1 MEGDAADH
9 AALSRGEV
17 ERLACYLGPP
27 IVPFNVTG
35 AVRVERLRSISVSEA
50 RALLASLIE
59 QVEGGEPY
67 FLVSRS
73 RVRAVLMGIG
83 QYDALL
89 ERLEDLEDSLEI
101 LRAKAEGEPARPLEE
116 YLKEREAKQSARVSG
131 RP

>member
-1 MEGDAADH
+1 MD
-9 AALSRGEV
+9 
-17 ERLACYLGPP
+17 
-27 IVPFNVTG
+27 
-35 AVRVERLRSISVSEA
+35 RLRSISVSEA

-59 QVEGGEPY
+59 QAEGGEPF

-73 RVRAVLMGIG
+73 RVRAVLMGIA

-101 LRAKAEGEPARPLEE
+101 LRAKTEGEPSRPLEE
-116 YLKEREAKQSARVSG
+116 YLEERKARQPARVSR

>member
-1 MEGDAADH
+1 ME
-9 AALSRGEV
+9 R
-17 ERLACYLGPP
+17 
-27 IVPFNVTG
+27 F
-35 AVRVERLRSISVSEA
+35 RSISVSEA

-59 QVEGGEPY
+59 QAEGGEPF

-73 RVRAVLMGIG
+73 RVRAVLMGIA

-101 LRAKAEGEPARPLEE
+101 LRAKTEGEPSRPLEE
-116 YLKEREAKQSARVSG
+116 YLEEREARQPARVSR

>member
-1 MEGDAADH
+1 M
-9 AALSRGEV
+9 
-17 ERLACYLGPP
+17 
-27 IVPFNVTG
+27 
-35 AVRVERLRSISVSEA
+35 ERLRSISVSEA

-101 LRAKAEGEPARPLEE
+101 LRAKAAGEPARPLEE

>member
-1 MEGDAADH
+1 M
-9 AALSRGEV
+9 
-17 ERLACYLGPP
+17 
-27 IVPFNVTG
+27 
-35 AVRVERLRSISVSEA
+35 ERLRSISVSEA

-59 QVEGGEPY
+59 QVERGEPF

-73 RVRAVLMGIG
+73 RIRAVLMGIA

-101 LRAKAEGEPARPLEE
+101 LRAKAEGETSRPLEE
-116 YLKEREAKQSARVSG
+116 YLKEREARQTARVSG

>member
-1 MEGDAADH
+1 LNAQ
-9 AALSRGEV
+9 EV
-17 ERLACYLGPP
+17 VQMQRLK
-27 IVPFNVTG
+27 
-35 AVRVERLRSISVSEA
+35 SISVSEA
-50 RALLASLIE
+50 RALLASLID
-59 QVEGGEPY
+59 QVESGEPY

-101 LRAKAEGEPARPLEE
+101 LRARAEGEPARPLEE
-116 YLKEREAKQSARVSG
+116 YVKEREARQPARVSD